1 MNALNAFVLEHLVK
15 VGGFLAGGPESL
27 LRLVGIDREFCKA
40 SRGVPEINAVIW
52 WLRVHAVLSL
62 VI

>member
-1 MNALNAFVLEHLVK
+1 MNALITFVLEHLVQ
-15 VGGFLAGGPESL
+15 VGGFLAGGSESL
-27 LRLVGIDREFCKA
+27 LRLVGIDREFCKSSPA
-40 SRGVPEINAVIW
+40 VPEINAVIC